1 MRSKNIH
8 VISYPNI
15 SLLDLAGPIEVFLAA
30 NHVSDKLVNPYAL
43 KAISLSGSEDIF
55 PGLSLSTE
63 VLSESIVA
71 PDILVIPGG
80 PGIHDFCRNSQFLKF
95 VNYSKR
101 AKCVVSVC
109 TGVFALATLGRLEG
123 KRVTTHW
130 SAYDRL
136 EAEFPNI
143 IVERGP
149 IFINDGDVWTSAG
162 VTSGIDLALAI
173 VEEDLGHSL
182 ALKVAQ
188 HLIMFLKRP
197 GDQKQFSSPLMLQSK
212 SGIFS
217 DLHAWVRANLN
228 KKLSLSILAD
238 HVNMT
243 ERTFLRKYTSETG
256 MTPRKMIV
264 SLRLESACEQ
274 LTNTA
279 NPIKEIVQRSG
290 FGSES
295 NFSRQFEKAFGIS
308 PREYRIRFNSKSL
321 DQ

>member
-1 MRSKNIH
+1 MTSKNIH
-8 VISYPNI
+8 VVSYPNI

-30 NHVSDKLVNPYAL
+30 NHVSKNSVNPYAL
-43 KAISLSGSEDIF
+43 KAISLRGNEHIF
-55 PGLSLSTE
+55 SGLSLSTE
-63 VLSESIVA
+63 VLNENIDA

-80 PGIHDFCRNSQFLKF
+80 PGIHDFCQDAQFSKF
-95 VNYSKR
+95 AHYSKR

-109 TGVFALATLGRLEG
+109 TGVFALAALGRLEG

-136 EAEFPNI
+136 EAEFPRI

-197 GDQKQFSSPLMLQSK
+197 GDQKQFSSSLMLQSG
-212 SGIFS
+212 SGLFS
-217 DLHAWVRANLN
+217 DLHAWVRANLDQD
-228 KKLSLSILAD
+228 LSLSVLAGY
-238 HVNMT
+238 VNMT

-256 MTPRKMIV
+256 LTPRKMV
-264 SLRLESACEQ
+264 ASLRLESACEQ
-274 LTNTA
+274 LTNTVMS
-279 NPIKEIVQRSG
+279 IKEIVQRSG

-295 NFSRQFEKAFGIS
+295 NFARQFEKAFGIS
-308 PREYRIRFNSKSL
+308 PREYRIRFKSKSL
-321 DQ
+321 GQ